1 VHLGIAGL
9 VHPGVVVAELLE
21 SSFTAH
27 FIIVKAASFLAGV
40 AVINFY
46 PTFFDTHVIESV
58 TAIFRDGEFG
68 LGACPFVAS
77 LHIGKMGAGFGDLP
91 STAFT
96 DIVAVCRAVMGLSAV
111 HAGGKGTSLCYE
123 AFVVRNVV
131 AGFNCTGATVV

>member
-1 VHLGIAGL
+1 MHLGIAGL

-77 LHIGKMGAGFGDLP
+77 LLIGKMGAGFGDLP
-91 STAFT
+91 SAAFA
-96 DIVAVCRAVMGLSAV
+96 DILTVCYAVENLSAI
-111 HAGGKGTSLCYE
+111 HAGGRGA
-123 AFVVRNVV
+123 AF
-131 AGFNCTGATVV
+131 